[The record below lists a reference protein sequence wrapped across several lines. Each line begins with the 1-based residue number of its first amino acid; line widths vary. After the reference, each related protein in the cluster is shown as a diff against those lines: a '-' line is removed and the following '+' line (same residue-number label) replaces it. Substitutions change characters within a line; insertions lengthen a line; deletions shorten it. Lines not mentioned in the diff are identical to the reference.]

1 MLKFVPPKE
10 RIYLVMHIMKT
21 DHSEGKRN
29 CKASLGGFSG
39 IKDVDRKLK
48 STKPVPFTNVVDTI
62 VVVVLIIH
70 CRVVFL
76 LTPWLSDKF

>member
-1 MLKFVPPKE
+1 MLKFVPHKE
-10 RIYLVMHIMKT
+10 RIYLVMHLVMKT
-21 DHSEGKRN
+21 DRSEGKRN

-62 VVVVLIIH
+62 VVVLIIH